1 MADQAVAPELVRLGT
16 RPRLVPYLRSI
27 WERRELAIA
36 LPVGELRSQNVDTL
50 LGSFW
55 HVLNPLMLVGVYYL
69 LFAVILGV
77 DRGQENFILFL
88 SVGMFTFHYTSKSV
102 MAGARSIVSNQG
114 LIRSVMFPRAILPL
128 GSVIGETVTLGP
140 SLVVITTVAV
150 ATGAYPSWSWLWLL
164 PIFALQGTFNL
175 GASLVIARLANHFHD
190 ITNVLQ
196 YFFRLLLYA
205 SGVLVPV
212 ERFLTSP
219 LRRAVFRYNP
229 AYAFVE
235 LARGAIMR
243 GGTDPGLWA
252 VCAGWTL
259 VLLVG
264 GFLFF
269 VAHEHRYGRG

>member
-1 MADQAVAPELVRLGT
+1 M
-16 RPRLVPYLRSI
+16 PYLRSI
-27 WERRELAIA
+27 WARRELAVA
-36 LPVGELRSQNVDTL
+36 LPVGDLRSQNVDTL

-69 LFAVILGV
+69 LFAVILSV
-77 DRGQENFILFL
+77 DRGQDNFILFL
-88 SVGMFTFHYTSKSV
+88 AVGMFTFHYTSKSI
-102 MAGARSIVSNQG
+102 MAGARSIVRNEG
-114 LIRSVMFPRAILPL
+114 LIRSVKFPRAILPL

-140 SLVVITTVAV
+140 SLLVITAV
-150 ATGAYPSWSWLWLL
+150 ALLTGQYPSWSWLWLL
-164 PIFALQGTFNL
+164 PMFALQGTFNL
-175 GASLVIARLANHFHD
+175 GASLVIARLTNHFND
-190 ITNVLQ
+190 LTNVLQ

-219 LRRAVFRYNP
+219 LRRAIFRYNP

-235 LARGAIMR
+235 LAREAIMR

-252 VCAGWTL
+252 VCAVWTA